1 MYQHQIDSRIAKYVV
16 FLFPQFSVDE
26 IYMRNGNQN
35 FYFMIIHSS
44 NFNYGLIRR
53 TFYYYLDSITYW
65 FYLLHKL
72 KLFLVF
78 PEPFPGKF
86 RNNFSV
92 NRNFPERSGITE
104 QCSGNFRFTDKKSR
118 SGIDPEFRTSGTLSL
133 MEMEKKF
140 RIISV
145 RKP

>member
-1 MYQHQIDSRIAKYVV
+1 
-16 FLFPQFSVDE
+16 
-26 IYMRNGNQN
+26 
-35 FYFMIIHSS
+35 MIIHSS